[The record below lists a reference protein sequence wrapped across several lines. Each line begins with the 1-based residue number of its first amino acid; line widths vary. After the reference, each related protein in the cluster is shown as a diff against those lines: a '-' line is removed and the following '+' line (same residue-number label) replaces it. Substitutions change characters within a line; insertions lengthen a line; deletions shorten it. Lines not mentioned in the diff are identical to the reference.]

1 MTEYEITADAS
12 SINFAPASTTA
23 EIIQNVRTILATRK
37 GDVPLDR
44 EFGLSWDFLS
54 LPFAPAKAK
63 LSTEIIQQLKRYE
76 PRAKV
81 IRITLDESNLIDGQL
96 KPRVVI
102 GVNE

>member
-44 EFGLSWDFLS
+44 EFGLSWDF
-54 LPFAPAKAK
+54 
-63 LSTEIIQQLKRYE
+63 
-76 PRAKV
+76 
-81 IRITLDESNLIDGQL
+81 
-96 KPRVVI
+96 
-102 GVNE
+102 